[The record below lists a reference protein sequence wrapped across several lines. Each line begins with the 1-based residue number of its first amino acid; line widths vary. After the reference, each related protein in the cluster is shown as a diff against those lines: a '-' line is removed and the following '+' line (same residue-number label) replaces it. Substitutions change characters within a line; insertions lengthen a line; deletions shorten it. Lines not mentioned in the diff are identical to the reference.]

1 MKRNIWKVTIGFMIF
16 AGAVAFTA
24 INSGQS
30 LPELQAAQRQ
40 QPEMTHMH
48 GKEASDFTLTNL
60 EGETVSLDDFKG
72 KVVLLNFWATWC
84 GPCRH
89 EIPDFVE
96 LMETKD
102 TEKFTIVGITV
113 QSGSAQQI
121 QQFANN
127 MNINYP
133 ILHGENNIVM
143 GMAKAYG
150 EVSVIP
156 TTFLI
161 DKEGTIQKSYI
172 GPRSAEVFW
181 EDISAHL

>member
-1 MKRNIWKVTIGFMIF
+1 MNRSTLKITIAMLTLMI
-16 AGAVAFTA
+16 AVVFSI
-24 INSGQS
+24 INTKLSQ
-30 LPELQAAQRQ
+30 PDLQAAQPQ
-40 QPEMTHMH
+40 KEMTHMH
-48 GKEASDFTLTNL
+48 GKVASEFTLKNL
-60 EGETVSLDDFKG
+60 EGETVTLADFEG

-102 TEKFTIVGITV
+102 TDEFVIVGITV
-113 QSGSAQQI
+113 QSGSPEQI

-127 MNINYP
+127 MKINYP
-133 ILHGENNIVM
+133 ILHGENNDIM
-143 GMAKAYG
+143 GLANDYG
-150 EVSVIP
+150 KVSVIP

-161 DKEGTIQKSYI
+161 DKEGTIQTSYI

-181 EDISAHL
+181 NDISSYL